1 MHNIKDIRKDIDNF
15 KNTIKNRNVDV
26 DFDQILNLDEENRK
40 LIQEKEKLEMEKK
53 SISKSKDETLFEK
66 SKEISNKI
74 DDLSKN
80 QKNVKDQL
88 DQILSN
94 IPNLPLNDVPVGKDE
109 NSNKEV
115 VKSGKIKEMSF
126 KPKSHYEIGEK
137 LNMLDFDLA
146 TKTTGSRFVFVKD
159 KLASLERAISN
170 FMIDTHVNNNGYTE
184 ISPPLMA
191 TDNTMF
197 GTGQLPKFENDQ
209 FEIKFDD
216 KNDRKFLI
224 PTAEVILTNMVKNQI
239 LNLKSLPMR
248 LVASTPCFRKEA
260 GSYGKDTKGMIRQH
274 QFYKVE
280 LVSIVENNKCIEEL
294 ERMTNCATKILDDLQ
309 LPYRKIILST
319 GDMGFS
325 AEKTYDIE
333 VWLPSENKYR
343 EISSCSSCG
352 TFQAKR
358 MKARY
363 KNNNNENEF
372 VGTLNGRLVASTPCF
387 RKEAGSYGKDTK
399 GMIRQHQFY
408 KVELVSI
415 VENNK
420 CIEELERM
428 TNCATKILDDLQL
441 PYRKIILSTG
451 DMGFS
456 AEKTYDIEVWLPSEN
471 KYREISSCSSC
482 GTFQA
487 KRMKARYKNNNNE
500 NEFVGTLNGSGLA
513 VGRTLIAIL
522 ENYQTEDGSIII
534 PEKLRPYMNNM
545 EKIGIN

>member
-115 VKSGKIKEMSF
+115 AKSGEIKEMSF

-239 LNLKSLPMR
+239 LNIKSLPM
-248 LVASTPCFRKEA
+248 
-260 GSYGKDTKGMIRQH
+260 
-274 QFYKVE
+274 
-280 LVSIVENNKCIEEL
+280 
-294 ERMTNCATKILDDLQ
+294 
-309 LPYRKIILST
+309 
-319 GDMGFS
+319 
-325 AEKTYDIE
+325 
-333 VWLPSENKYR
+333 
-343 EISSCSSCG
+343 
-352 TFQAKR
+352 
-358 MKARY
+358 
-363 KNNNNENEF
+363 
-372 VGTLNGRLVASTPCF
+372 RLVASTPCF

-522 ENYQTEDGSIII
+522 ENYQTEDGSITI

>member
-1 MHNIKDIRKDIDNF
+1 MHNIKDIRNNFEDFKLSIKDRNF
-15 KNTIKNRNVDV
+15 DVNLDDIVELDKENRN
-26 DFDQILNLDEENRK
+26 
-40 LIQEKEKLEMEKK
+40 LIQDKEKHEMEKK
-53 SISKSKDETLFEK
+53 SISKSKNENLFAK
-66 SKEISNKI
+66 SKEISIKI
-74 DDLSKN
+74 EELIKK
-80 QKNVKDQL
+80 QKIVKDKL
-88 DQILSN
+88 DNILNAIPN
-94 IPNLPLNDVPVGKDE
+94 IPLKDVPAGKNE
-109 NSNKEV
+109 NDNKEIIRV
-115 VKSGKIKEMSF
+115 GNIQKFNF
-126 KPKSHYEIGEK
+126 KPKSHYDIGAK

-159 KLASLERAISN
+159 KLATLERAISN
-170 FMIDTHVNNNGYTE
+170 FMIDTHTKNNGYIE

-191 TDNTMF
+191 TDNTMY

-209 FEIKFDD
+209 FEIMFDD

-239 LNLKSLPMR
+239 VNIKSLPMR

-280 LVSIVENNKCIEEL
+280 LVSIVENDKCLEEL
-294 ERMTNCATKILDDLQ
+294 ERMTNCATNILDDLK

-333 VWLPSENKYR
+333 VWLPSEEKYR

-363 KNNNNENEF
+363 KNNDNN
-372 VGTLNGRLVASTPCF
+372 
-387 RKEAGSYGKDTK
+387 
-399 GMIRQHQFY
+399 I
-408 KVELVSI
+408 
-415 VENNK
+415 
-420 CIEELERM
+420 
-428 TNCATKILDDLQL
+428 
-441 PYRKIILSTG
+441 
-451 DMGFS
+451 
-456 AEKTYDIEVWLPSEN
+456 
-471 KYREISSCSSC
+471 
-482 GTFQA
+482 
-487 KRMKARYKNNNNE
+487 
-500 NEFVGTLNGSGLA
+500 EFVGTLNGSGLA

-534 PEKLRPYMNNM
+534 PDVLKPYMGNID
-545 EKIGIN
+545 KISIN

>member
-115 VKSGKIKEMSF
+115 VKSGEIKDMSF

-372 VGTLNGRLVASTPCF
+372 VGTLNG
-387 RKEAGSYGKDTK
+387 
-399 GMIRQHQFY
+399 
-408 KVELVSI
+408 
-415 VENNK
+415 
-420 CIEELERM
+420 
-428 TNCATKILDDLQL
+428 
-441 PYRKIILSTG
+441 
-451 DMGFS
+451 
-456 AEKTYDIEVWLPSEN
+456 
-471 KYREISSCSSC
+471 
-482 GTFQA
+482 
-487 KRMKARYKNNNNE
+487 
-500 NEFVGTLNGSGLA
+500 SGLA